1 MADLQ
6 LGINPVT
13 FLDRKVRQAKTGFKA
28 VVNRVAPPGVVKTLE
43 KAEHSA
49 QLAAELGEKLV
60 MAPFKS
66 GLAPTLLQALAD
78 PNPAR
83 RMAAWARLYTTGG
96 PAMLEALSPDIL
108 KKNWEQSSTPVGGS
122 PLENMTKGV
131 TNREQL
137 SQRLEPDVR
146 PQVEALLD
154 QLPQDEAHFSLLMAA
169 ARKLKKADL
178 QAICG
183 RLQEFLSRPGL
194 EEGKKRTLVRDLL
207 QDVANPSVINN
218 LSGPTCSSTSAQ
230 VKLAMMNP
238 KMYVDLVTSMAEGKD
253 FTLPN
258 GSIVKAKYPQGDYQ
272 ECADLPGRSQSSER
286 LFQDNV
292 QNFGAEGSRAIPAA
306 KRGLNGIHAYLTATR
321 SPIAG
326 PWGNLMKGWNAKDSD
341 RYDPNSPGKQGHDPE
356 QWSYLQEQ
364 FFGASPSSWVESTPD
379 RMWREV
385 EADLSQGKPVSVSL
399 LDPQRFKTDAA
410 NAFHVVT
417 VLAIDRT
424 RNPAMVRYHTWGG
437 EREIP
442 LDEWKKSCL
451 AVQTVNK

>member
-1 MADLQ
+1 MALLQ
-6 LGINPVT
+6 LIPNP
-13 FLDRKVRQAKTGFKA
+13 FQARTTFKA
-28 VVNRVAPPGVVKTLE
+28 VVNKVAPPVVVKTLE

-49 QLAAELGEKLV
+49 QLLAEMGEKLV
-60 MAPFKS
+60 AAPFKS
-66 GLAPTLLQALAD
+66 GVAPTLLQALVD
-78 PNPAR
+78 PNPAN
-83 RMAAWARLYTTGG
+83 RMAAWAKLYTSGG
-96 PAMLEALSPDIL
+96 PAMLDALSPDIM

-122 PLENMTKGV
+122 PLESMTKGV
-131 TNREQL
+131 TTRQQL
-137 SQRLEPDVR
+137 SERLEPDLR

-154 QLPQDEAHFSLLMAA
+154 KLPQDEAHFSLLMAA
-169 ARKLKKADL
+169 AKKLKKEDL
-178 QAICG
+178 SAIVSH
-183 RLQEFLSRPGL
+183 LDSFLKRPGL
-194 EEGKKRTLVRDLL
+194 DEAKKKTLVRDLL

-230 VKLAMMNP
+230 VKLAMLKP
-238 KMYVDLVTSMAEGKD
+238 KMYVELVTSMAEGKD

-272 ECADLPGRSQSSER
+272 ERADLPGRSQSSER

-341 RYDPNSPGKQGHDPE
+341 KYDPNSPGKQGHDPE
-356 QWSYLQEQ
+356 QWSYLQDQ
-364 FFGASPSSWVESTPD
+364 LFGASPSSWVESTPD
-379 RMWREV
+379 RMGKQV
-385 EADLSQGKPVSVSL
+385 ESDLSLGQPVSVSL
-399 LDPQRFKTDAA
+399 LDPQRFKSDPA

-417 VLAIDRT
+417 VLAIDRK
-424 RNPAMVRYHTWGG
+424 RNPPMVRYHTWGG

-451 AVQTVNK
+451 AVQTVSK